1 MQRALPWF
9 TATVVVGLAAILL
22 RRHSNAMYIAV
33 GVAIAGLIYGI
44 VRLSSRIAPR

>member
-9 TATVVVGLAAILL
+9 TATAVAALAAILL
-22 RRHSNAMYIAV
+22 RRHAGAMYIAI

-44 VRLSSRIAPR
+44 GRLSKRAH